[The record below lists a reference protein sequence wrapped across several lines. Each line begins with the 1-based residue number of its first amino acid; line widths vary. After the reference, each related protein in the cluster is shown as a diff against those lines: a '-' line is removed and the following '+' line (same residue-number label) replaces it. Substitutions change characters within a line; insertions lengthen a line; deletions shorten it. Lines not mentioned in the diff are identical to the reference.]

1 MISIIQTDWCSSAK
15 CYAFRNNNN
24 HEFFFAVKLLLWAAL
39 NCWSDCIRQTPTFL
53 FFSMRKRKLV
63 YIKFWPGWTVHVLKW
78 ACGLRL
84 IGLKEIAMACHV
96 QKPFFHH
103 CKYWSWKTL
112 ARWMSI
118 HPVTITGPT
127 LVCLFLI
134 TSSLAPHACGSPP
147 PLEHGDIRETRKF
160 LYNHNERVQYLCQQY
175 YRMEVQPYKTCKNGE
190 WVGEEIKCYSKLPS
204 MIHSNCFMTQRV
216 LEAGENTNKRLQFDQ
231 SCTD

>member
-1 MISIIQTDWCSSAK
+1 M
-15 CYAFRNNNN
+15 
-24 HEFFFAVKLLLWAAL
+24 
-39 NCWSDCIRQTPTFL
+39 
-53 FFSMRKRKLV
+53 

-96 QKPFFHH
+96 QKLFFHH

-112 ARWMSI
+112 ANVNVNPSCHNNWAYSGLSVPHHI
-118 HPVTITGPT
+118 
-127 LVCLFLI
+127 L
-134 TSSLAPHACGSPP
+134 LAPHACGSPP

-160 LYNHNERVQYLCQQY
+160 RYNHNERVQYLCQRY
-175 YRMEVQPYKTCKNGE
+175 YTMEGHSYKTCNNGE

-216 LEAGENTNKRLQFDQ
+216 LQAGENTNKRLQFDQ